1 MRRILILP
9 CLLLLLLGACSA
21 PRKTIYFTENNGAD
35 TGSVTVT
42 KVPES
47 TIQPDD
53 ILAITVTSVSSLTL
67 DKDPVAIF
75 REGGTTF
82 SATAQ
87 QAGVGGAA
95 TAPSTGFLVDGDGYI
110 DFPVVGRIQLA
121 GMTIRQAKEILA
133 QRLKKIVTDPVVEIR
148 ITNFKVSVLGEVARP
163 GFVLAPNHKITVL
176 EALAAA
182 GDIPISGRK
191 DNILVI
197 REENGVQQR
206 GRLNLNDVS
215 AFRNP
220 YFYLKQNDIVYVEPN
235 RVRRQ
240 QTNDFTQIYLPIV
253 SSVLT
258 SLLAVYGIIQVSR

>member
-1 MRRILILP
+1 MRTIRPLF
-9 CLLLLLLGACSA
+9 LLLVLFAGACSA
-21 PRKTIYFTENNGAD
+21 PRKTIYFAENGGND
-35 TGSVTVT
+35 SGSMAVAA
-42 KVPES
+42 VPES

-53 ILAITVTSVSSLTL
+53 ILAITVTSISSLTI

-82 SATAQ
+82 SATAT
-87 QAGVGGAA
+87 QAGVGGVAA
-95 TAPSTGFLVDGDGYI
+95 APSAGFLVDGDGFI
-110 DFPVVGRIQLA
+110 DFPVVGKVQL
-121 GMTIRQAKEILA
+121 GGLTMRQAKELLA

-148 ITNFKVSVLGEVARP
+148 ITNFKVSVMGEVNRP
-163 GFVLAPNHKITVL
+163 GFVLAPNHKITIL

-197 REENGVQQR
+197 REEGGMQR
-206 GRLNLNDVS
+206 RSRINLNDVS
-215 AFRNP
+215 AFRSP
-220 YFYLKQNDIVYVEPN
+220 YFYLKQNDIIYVEPN

-240 QTNDFTQIYLPIV
+240 QTNDFTQVYLPIV

-258 SLLAVYGIIQVSR
+258 TLLAVYGIVQISR